1 MAREL
6 NLLQLFEKL
15 PEVEEGQDS
24 FFSCIS
30 IPSYSNYFLA
40 RTKENLPTLLIKSK
54 GSESCP
60 DIKLENIQVLFDKKC
75 TYELNGKNKIG
86 FFTITS
92 LYNQTSLEK
101 HFLDLLS
108 FLIIQLGKK
117 PIQEEVQTEIKKF
130 IDLLRAVS
138 NPAIKTIQGLWAELL
153 LIEQSSNKSNFIK
166 AWHLNTFDKLD
177 FHLNNESIEV
187 KSSSNRLRT
196 HYFSIEQLHLPK
208 KQLHYISSIFVE
220 QVETGLSIKDLINS
234 IERDN
239 ISDKEANKLYYI
251 TRKTLGSDY
260 EKALTT
266 YFDYELAKGSL
277 QFFWHRDIPTIN
289 RKYIPRAIKEVKLKI
304 DLTSVEE
311 TYNINE
317 MRKQVDFL
325 F

>member
-24 FFSCIS
+24 FFSCIA
-30 IPSYSNYFLA
+30 IPSYSNYYLA

-75 TYELNGKNKIG
+75 AYELNGKSKVG

-92 LYNQTSLEK
+92 LHNQTNLEK

-108 FLIIQLGKK
+108 FLILQLGKK
-117 PIQEEVQTEIKKF
+117 PIQEEVQTELKKF
-130 IDLLRAVS
+130 IELLRAVS
-138 NPAIKTIQGLWAELL
+138 SPAIKTIQGLWAELF

-177 FHLNNESIEV
+177 FHIHNESVEV
-187 KSSSNRLRT
+187 KSNSNRQRT
-196 HYFSIEQLHLPK
+196 HYFSIEQLNLPK
-208 KQLHYISSIFVE
+208 KKAHYISSIFVE
-220 QVETGLSIKDLINS
+220 QIDKGLSIKDLIGR
-234 IERDN
+234 IEK
-239 ISDKEANKLYYI
+239 SKVSEKEINKLHYI

-260 EKALTT
+260 KKSLAT

-277 QFFWHRDIPTIN
+277 QFFWHKDIPTIN
-289 RKYIPRAIKEVKLKI
+289 SRYIPRAIKEVKLKI
-304 DLTSVEE
+304 DLLSIEE
-311 TYNINE
+311 TYSIEE
-317 MRKQVDFL
+317 MKKRNAYL